1 MKLGEKLSAYIKN
14 YAVKYSVTA
23 ALFFGALL
31 AFLNLSIETLGVVS
45 KLANK
50 NLIILICSVVLIA
63 VAIIWA
69 VLRIKRNKISL
80 FDFLIQIAIS
90 SLLIF
95 VIVGKTMINMA
106 DLVFYTSLGVL
117 AVLIIL
123 LVIRVLTFRVDE
135 GTNEILLS
143 KSNFSFKGYFA
154 QFFRKFDFFALLVVL
169 ATVVLLVM
177 LASNYK
183 FFENLADS
191 TSMIRSLVYITGAL
205 SALGLIL
212 ALPAKIKYKSMNIVD
227 LTAFL
232 LDIVVIA
239 LTISAYNHI
248 KWYILMVMWAV
259 AISLTAVCMVSTNCP
274 TETQRRAKEAADELE
289 ENNEK
294 AVLDYSTEVAV
305 DLVEDEP
312 TEVIYEVEDNEYTQI
327 INEVNY
333 ELNQVN
339 VDIEQLIKNVNE
351 ELCPS
356 EVVAEEVECV
366 EQEIEE
372 VEEPEEQGDE
382 QSDEDI
388 FEIEL
393 DCEEYEQRLDRME
406 SDIAQILEILKN
418 LKAVPVQSEPI
429 EEVVEEVEE
438 TVEPTEEVVDEIVE
452 PIEEVVEETA
462 EPIADET
469 TVDEPIEETEE
480 VEESGEQEVDESG
493 EQDEES
499 VEEIDD
505 TDGELSFE
513 FSDQQENLIAVK
525 SHLSFEM
532 KLRKASDEVK
542 AFYNTIKNEL
552 CSYGIKA
559 RMSKNRENFNKGR
572 FKIARMAIN
581 GKTLKLYM
589 SADPLQLDSSYY
601 HHQDVSD
608 KKSVA
613 HLPTMMNIRSKLAV
627 RKACEIIA
635 SICEDNVIK
644 KKKRYVPQN
653 YVEGMTLDGFT
664 TFEIKGLDYLIPEN
678 GVVSKE
684 YAEQY
689 DAKFATDCLDYVMQ
703 EEAPKKIICAELS
716 LDDLANEFADG
727 DRISLDNLRGK
738 MGVQVNADYLK
749 ITESA
754 ELSKKLIIV
763 ANEFTQTAAKMI
775 CLAGGQAIAVKFK
788 S

>member
-274 TETQRRAKEAADELE
+274 TETQCRAKEAADELE

-429 EEVVEEVEE
+429 EEVEEE
-438 TVEPTEEVVDEIVE
+438 TVETT
-452 PIEEVVEETA
+452 EEVVEETA

-469 TVDEPIEETEE
+469 IVDEPIEETEE

-664 TFEIKGLDYLIPEN
+664 TFEIKGLDYLMPEN

-703 EEAPKKIICAELS
+703 EETPKKIICAELS